1 MLVLGAEWGATGAA
15 GAVLASTVV
24 FAVVWAIV
32 LARIRRGLPQVP
44 LVPDI
49 VEEALAP

>member
-1 MLVLGAEWGATGAA
+1 MRRRGRTIAF
-15 GAVLASTVV
+15 STVIGRLGGLIY
-24 FAVVWAIV
+24 ALRKASIHEA
-32 LARIRRGLPQVP
+32 ARIRRGLPQVP